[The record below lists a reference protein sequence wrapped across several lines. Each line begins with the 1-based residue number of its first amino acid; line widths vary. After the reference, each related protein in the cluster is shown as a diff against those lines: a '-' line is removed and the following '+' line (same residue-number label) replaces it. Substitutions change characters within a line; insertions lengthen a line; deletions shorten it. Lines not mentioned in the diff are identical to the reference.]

1 MYCSSCG
8 SAVAQ
13 NLNYCN
19 RCGAKVSDAK
29 IGGVNKTAMSFHI
42 SLINAI
48 AAVFIVGLGAIAVLI
63 GVMKQV
69 VGFDTSIIL
78 AITLIS
84 FAMMLT
90 VESVLIRLLL
100 KGKKGTEEADDLAK
114 RQNEQTTRELEEAQ
128 ARVLPEPMPSV
139 TEHTTRTLEPVY
151 SERKSE

>member
-19 RCGAKVSDAK
+19 RCGANISEAKVD
-29 IGGVNKTAMSFHI
+29 GVNRPAMSFHI
-42 SLINAI
+42 SLVNAI

-69 VGFDTSIIL
+69 AGFDISIIL

-84 FAMMLT
+84 FATMLA
-90 VESVLIRLLL
+90 VEGVLIRLLL
-100 KGKKGTEEADDLAK
+100 KSKKSTEEADNTVK
-114 RQNEQTTRELEEAQ
+114 RLKEQTTKELGEAQ
-128 ARVLPEPMPSV
+128 AGVFPEPAPSV
-139 TEHTTRTLEPVY
+139 TEHTTRTLEPIY
-151 SERKSE
+151 SERKSK